1 MRCAD
6 FQRSKLKCCTP
17 KAMNIFRIFFLVPMM
32 GMWTKIFIDNPMG
45 PTYFE
50 TQWGYLFTCMSLFSS
65 VMTIYSPWWQSIAVV
80 TTELATC
87 FNVCIMSI
95 TWGLLMPPI
104 IKAWS
109 KMVVDPLYGNWWLYS
124 MVWDHTIPM
133 IMISI

>member
-1 MRCAD
+1 MRSNIDPGIHEDQQLLDHDEIFLLRKNGQYYQKDTKKGCLKACFQRDDHMRCAD

-65 VMTIYSPWWQSIAVV
+65 VMTMYSPWW
-80 TTELATC
+80 
-87 FNVCIMSI
+87 
-95 TWGLLMPPI
+95 
-104 IKAWS
+104 
-109 KMVVDPLYGNWWLYS
+109 
-124 MVWDHTIPM
+124 
-133 IMISI
+133 